1 MTLRVWGVSFCI
13 RDADM
18 ICLMN
23 AGVRERIEELR
34 RQIAVIQKL
43 NLAYLQT
50 PKPSFA
56 AVNEHARRGQKLME
70 IMEELR
76 AMTESK
82 KT

>member
-1 MTLRVWGVSFCI
+1 
-13 RDADM
+13 
-18 ICLMN
+18 MN

-56 AVNEHARRGQKLME
+56 AMNEHARCGQKLME

-82 KT
+82 RT

>member
-1 MTLRVWGVSFCI
+1 MTLRVWSVSFCI
-13 RDADM
+13 RDADI

-76 AMTESK
+76 AKTESK
-82 KT
+82 RT